1 MSISITIGTNKIN
14 INNQT
19 HYVQLSNYI
28 NNLEKNVIK
37 GCELTVIIV
46 DAQTGNFHQ
55 YVSKLSPKKWLLNN
69 ISYSLTCDETK
80 KNMDNMFNEIVEL
93 LCLLTFVYNI

>member
-1 MSISITIGTNKIN
+1 MIISITIGTNKININ

-55 YVSKLSPKKWLLNN
+55 YVYEYVSKLSPKKWLLNN
-69 ISYSLTCDETK
+69 ISYLLTCDETK
-80 KNMDNMFNEIVEL
+80 KIWII
-93 LCLLTFVYNI
+93 CLMKL